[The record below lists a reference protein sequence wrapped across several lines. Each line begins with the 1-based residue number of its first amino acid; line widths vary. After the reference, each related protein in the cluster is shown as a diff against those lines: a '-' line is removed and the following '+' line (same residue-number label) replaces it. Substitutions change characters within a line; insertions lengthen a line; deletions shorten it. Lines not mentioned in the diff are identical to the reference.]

1 MKRYLMRVATKN
13 GELRILGSSLM
24 TQIIQF
30 IFPPTLPPGDRALIV
45 EANGQMKYGAVGG
58 TAASYQV
65 TFTAESL
72 TDDVIV
78 ITHGLNLALPQV
90 TVFNSAG
97 RVSHRAKIRALS
109 ANQIELD
116 FTPYSDSEEIEGTYA
131 VRVS

>member
-1 MKRYLMRVATKN
+1 MKRGLLRLYTKL
-13 GELRILGSSLM
+13 GELRLYGSPLM
-24 TQIIQF
+24 TQVIAL

-58 TAASYQV
+58 AVPSYQA

-72 TDDVIV
+72 TDDVII